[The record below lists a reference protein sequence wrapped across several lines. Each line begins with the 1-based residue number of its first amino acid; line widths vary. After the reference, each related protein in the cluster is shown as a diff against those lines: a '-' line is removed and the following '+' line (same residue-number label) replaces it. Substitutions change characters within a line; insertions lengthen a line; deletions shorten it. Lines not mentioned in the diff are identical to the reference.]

1 MQVQNT
7 AQTANTDKNVEE
19 PNDQSAMKKSPQV
32 HFEPLFGCF
41 KYNTAILKS
50 PSGQNLNDEMLKEFA
65 TFNDTL
71 NFVGINVFHLNDS
84 NYDLRNLG
92 ENVLIINGTALVL
105 KPKNVLP
112 QMPLYISTLLS
123 NSKFHLNVLNFAD
136 QDIFACASDILFTGK
151 EIFVG
156 VGKYGADYQAAKA
169 IAEVFPEYCVQAIEM
184 PKEADVSLR
193 HYVAVCGEGML
204 IMCET
209 NAISKS
215 LSNMIC
221 NRGKFSYKF
230 ISVPELTAINTLL
243 LNNCLLHMGKE
254 KLQKSFDLIHE
265 NVNVHGGLSLDK
277 LLKKNELISSLC
289 IIFSIPTEMPQ
300 FESFLTTNDLS
311 DYLNC

>member
-1 MQVQNT
+1 
-7 AQTANTDKNVEE
+7 
-19 PNDQSAMKKSPQV
+19 
-32 HFEPLFGCF
+32 
-41 KYNTAILKS
+41 
-50 PSGQNLNDEMLKEFA
+50 
-65 TFNDTL
+65 
-71 NFVGINVFHLNDS
+71 
-84 NYDLRNLG
+84 
-92 ENVLIINGTALVL
+92 
-105 KPKNVLP
+105 
-112 QMPLYISTLLS
+112 
-123 NSKFHLNVLNFAD
+123 
-136 QDIFACASDILFTGK
+136 
-151 EIFVG
+151 
-156 VGKYGADYQAAKA
+156 
-169 IAEVFPEYCVQAIEM
+169 
-184 PKEADVSLR
+184 
-193 HYVAVCGEGML
+193 
-204 IMCET
+204 MCET